1 LYSEQ
6 LRPLC
11 QAGEE
16 PIRVANANLLT
27 CSPCAVGTFKPHY
40 GYDNCFPCH
49 EGMGMFVKAC
59 LIDDFLGVNIDFLYN
74 GTDCNDVGITVPCL
88 LPGYWRPPDEAI
100 DSSTYTVYTCDVTA
114 NCIGG
119 CMFNESCAPGVD
131 QTSPT
136 CGMLI
141 FL

>member
-1 LYSEQ
+1 MVHKVYVPLLLYNLLLFCLEGLIIRFYVLGATSLYSEQ

-16 PIRVANANLLT
+16 PVRLANANLLT

-59 LIDDFLGVNIDFLYN
+59 LIDDFFV
-74 GTDCNDVGITVPCL
+74 
-88 LPGYWRPPDEAI
+88 
-100 DSSTYTVYTCDVTA
+100 
-114 NCIGG
+114 
-119 CMFNESCAPGVD
+119 
-131 QTSPT
+131 
-136 CGMLI
+136 
-141 FL
+141 